1 LLDLLLSQLLI
12 NHFLL
17 GWEVVLFNLLTTTF
31 NLQLVLITLHTIF
44 IFLVAALLVLFV
56 HFLTILFICLLLH
69 LGGLLKHEELLLLL
83 LS

>member
-1 LLDLLLSQLLI
+1 MLLSQLLI

-56 HFLTILFICLLLH
+56 HFLTILTICFLLH